1 MTAES
6 FMLTKKHRPRRCR
19 CGGNWQIL
27 NEHGAIE
34 MTNPAMKTND
44 LKRGQLIRLEN
55 GWFAI
60 LDDNRQGN
68 TRMAIVD
75 GFHRELGSVYSHDIA
90 WWRYPDNMRVAD
102 MPTGELMNIGA
113 GEFKGFYGKVEHTAA
128 QEKLRGTVERFF
140 Q

>member
-1 MTAES
+1 
-6 FMLTKKHRPRRCR
+6 
-19 CGGNWQIL
+19 
-27 NEHGAIE
+27 
-34 MTNPAMKTND
+34 MTNPTMKTND

-102 MPTGELMNIGA
+102 MPTGELMNIA
-113 GEFKGFYGKVEHTAA
+113 DGEFKGFYGRVEHTEA
-128 QEKLRGTVERFF
+128 QKQLRKETKAFF
-140 Q
+140 DMLEVTDRSAGHHGSAGSNHT